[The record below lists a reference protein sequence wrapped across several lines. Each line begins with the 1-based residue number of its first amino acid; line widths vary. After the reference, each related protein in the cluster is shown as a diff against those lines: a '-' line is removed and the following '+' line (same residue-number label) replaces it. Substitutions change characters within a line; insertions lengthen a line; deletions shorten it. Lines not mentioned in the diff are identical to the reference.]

1 LPSAGPDASPP
12 PEWAPGP
19 WRDRGARGAIPRPG
33 ALLLDRSAD
42 APQSCV
48 QGLREARAIFN
59 PTSII
64 AKEFGAYLAQLY
76 LDHFGG
82 RNAEYAAF
90 LNGAARL
97 VLERIG
103 NSDALYHNAEHT
115 MMVTL
120 VGQQII
126 RGRLLCEALRP
137 EDWIHYTVALLC
149 HDVGYVRGACPGD
162 DARSVVIDAEGNR
175 ATPPKGASDA
185 WLAPWHVER
194 GMIYARRRFAKSSYI
209 DEERIAA
216 AIACTRFPVPAD
228 ASHEPTDSEPALV
241 RAADLI
247 GQMAD
252 PYYHRKIAALYHEFV
267 ETGIAAELGYTT
279 PFDLVDRYPE
289 FFWKNVE
296 PLIPDALRFLEL
308 TIEGKQWVA
317 NLYNN
322 IFQSE
327 HQKSFIGPFPGPPA

>member
-1 LPSAGPDASPP
+1 M
-12 PEWAPGP
+12 
-19 WRDRGARGAIPRPG
+19 RR
-33 ALLLDRSAD
+33 
-42 APQSCV
+42 
-48 QGLREARAIFN
+48 ARAIFN

-64 AKEFGAYLAQLY
+64 ASEFGTYLSELY

-90 LNGAARL
+90 IGGAARL

-137 EDWIHYTVALLC
+137 EDWIHFTVALLC

-162 DARSVVIDAEGNR
+162 DAHSVVIDEEGNR
-175 ATPPKGASDA
+175 VTPPRGASDA
-185 WLAPWHVER
+185 WLSPWHIER
-194 GMIYARRRFAKSSYI
+194 GMIYARHRFAKSSYI
-209 DEERIAA
+209 DEERIAR
-216 AIACTRFPVPAD
+216 AIACTRFPVPQDPEYTA
-228 ASHEPTDSEPALV
+228 TDSEPALV

-252 PYYHRKIAALYHEFV
+252 PYYHRKIAALYHEFQ
-267 ETGIAAELGYTT
+267 ETGIAEKLGYTS

-289 FFWKNVE
+289 FFWANVE
-296 PLIPDALRFLEL
+296 PLIPDALRYLEL

-317 NLYNN
+317 HLYNN

-327 HQKSFIGPFPGPPA
+327 HRKSFIGPFPGPEEALAPARAQGMRQPS